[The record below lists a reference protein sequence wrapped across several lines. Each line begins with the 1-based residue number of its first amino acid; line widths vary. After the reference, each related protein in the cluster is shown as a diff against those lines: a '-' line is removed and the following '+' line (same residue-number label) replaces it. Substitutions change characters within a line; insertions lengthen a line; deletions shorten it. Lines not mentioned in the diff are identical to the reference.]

1 MTLTQ
6 NGQTASA
13 LEPCMVRMPP
23 FCAVNTSGG
32 KVWDRDEFS
41 LAHLELQNCHGKISI
56 LNSTEKN

>member
-1 MTLTQ
+1 
-6 NGQTASA
+6 
-13 LEPCMVRMPP
+13 MVRMPP